1 MQPSHG
7 ALNKLQ
13 RAAALRCPE
22 LRALLVLEVP
32 CAASDHRFERHDAR
46 SDQEPA
52 FESLTNVARITKPH
66 RIGSVV
72 RHRTFSN
79 YLSASRLNR
88 LVFL

>member
-32 CAASDHRFERHDAR
+32 LAPRRTIAN
-46 SDQEPA
+46 
-52 FESLTNVARITKPH
+52 SLNSLSIKMLNEFAGVGIHTPVDRATTSQATRRLRNEGTIML
-66 RIGSVV
+66 SV
-72 RHRTFSN
+72 
-79 YLSASRLNR
+79 
-88 LVFL
+88 